1 MLNLLHFLI
10 IILIINLLNLLLP
23 PFIYLSL
30 NVQREETFARLF
42 ANSKQRQMSISNFV
56 RSAMRNLVRAPLHL
70 LYYNYGEIVADSELH
85 RKVHPLPLCV
95 VSTV

>member
-42 ANSKQRQMSISNFV
+42 ANSKQPDVDF
-56 RSAMRNLVRAPLHL
+56 
-70 LYYNYGEIVADSELH
+70 
-85 RKVHPLPLCV
+85 
-95 VSTV
+95 